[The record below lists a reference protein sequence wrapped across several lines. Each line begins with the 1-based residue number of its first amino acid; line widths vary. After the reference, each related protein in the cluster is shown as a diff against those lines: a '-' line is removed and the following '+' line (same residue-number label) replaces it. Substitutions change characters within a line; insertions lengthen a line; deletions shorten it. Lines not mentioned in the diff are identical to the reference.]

1 MQYSQFLRK
10 LEVLWAQARPIFNL
24 TGQTMLRSSL
34 VILAS
39 AVALGGCGDK
49 SAEQKKV
56 ATQVAAKVNSEEIS
70 VHQINNVLSRAGS
83 IKPEQA
89 KQAGRQ
95 VLDKLIEQELL
106 IQQAVEKKLDRD
118 PRVMQAIE
126 ASRREIL
133 AKAYLEQASGGVAK
147 PDDAAIKAFYDRNP
161 ALFSERRIYNLQ
173 EVVIAAKPEQAAAIQ
188 ELLRQAKSMN
198 DLLKYLKDNN
208 IQFNANAGVKTAE
221 QLPMEVLP
229 KLHELKDGQTALLPS
244 PAGLTLVHIAGSQ
257 QRPLDEAAAKPFI
270 EQYLS
275 NQKRAE
281 LAAAEIK
288 QLKDKAKIEYVGE
301 FAQSQPGTPGD
312 SARSQP
318 PAAPAAEVKPADK
331 ALEKGIQGLK

>member
-1 MQYSQFLRK
+1 
-10 LEVLWAQARPIFNL
+10 
-24 TGQTMLRSSL
+24 MLRSSL
-34 VILAS
+34 VVLAVS
-39 AVALGGCGDK
+39 FVLGGCGNK
-49 SAEQKKV
+49 NPEEKKV
-56 ATQVAAKVNSEEIS
+56 ATQVAAKVNKEEIS
-70 VHQINNVLSRAGS
+70 VHQINNVLARAGNV
-83 IKPEQA
+83 KPEMA

-106 IQQAVEKKLDRD
+106 IQQAVQKKLDRD

-147 PDDAAIKAFYDRNP
+147 PEDASIKAFYERNP
-161 ALFSERRIYNLQ
+161 ALFSERHIYNLQ

-188 ELLRQAKSMN
+188 EQVRQAKSMN
-198 DLLKYLKDNN
+198 DLVKYLKDNN

-221 QLPMEVLP
+221 QLPMEILP

-257 QRPLDEAAAKPFI
+257 QRPMDEAAAKPFI
-270 EQYLS
+270 EQFLT

-281 LAAAEIK
+281 TATAEIK
-288 QLKDKAKIEYVGE
+288 QLKERAKIEYVGE
-301 FAQSQPGTPGD
+301 FAQSQATSTGDFAQSQTLPAPSVEAKSEARPG
-312 SARSQP
+312 
-318 PAAPAAEVKPADK
+318 DK